1 MDTYIHTYIRVESG
15 YVWGKGMAKDKTAAF
30 FQEVTEKLGAIGF
43 TQKHEPSGFRAI
55 GTGPTLMRGIESLYC
70 HPMELTGY
78 LREDSREAILLALT
92 DAKTFRIRAVDEYER
107 KLDVS
112 PNQYREMLMSHRG
125 EIERRLFEKLKTPTK
140 TKAYR
145 ADAVYSVETKDLVNP
160 LDVSDAPYSKNE
172 FFGVKSAVCMEAVAA
187 LISAGLVVTIQHG
200 GETFYRS
207 KNKTEMAR
215 MTKKARAGG
224 SKTIP
229 LEIDHAT

>member
-1 MDTYIHTYIRVESG
+1 
-15 YVWGKGMAKDKTAAF
+15 
-30 FQEVTEKLGAIGF
+30 
-43 TQKHEPSGFRAI
+43 
-55 GTGPTLMRGIESLYC
+55 
-70 HPMELTGY
+70 
-78 LREDSREAILLALT
+78 
-92 DAKTFRIRAVDEYER
+92 
-107 KLDVS
+107 
-112 PNQYREMLMSHRG
+112 MSHRG

-160 LDVSDAPYSKNE
+160 LAVSDAPYSKNE